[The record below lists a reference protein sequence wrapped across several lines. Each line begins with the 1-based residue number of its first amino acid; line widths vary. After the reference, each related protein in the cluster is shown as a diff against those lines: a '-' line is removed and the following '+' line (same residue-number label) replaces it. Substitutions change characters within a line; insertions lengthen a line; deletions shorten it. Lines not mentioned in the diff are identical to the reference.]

1 MTPPF
6 LQSPKLKTLEFPFSY
21 FSTVSQKPFSHQTLQ
36 LFLSIISYMAP
47 FPFIPITTIPIL
59 ILNTSHLCHSLL
71 CLLVTRFSSLQ
82 KNRETNKTGH
92 QINTLKPTQK
102 SMVLHYILSQ
112 VKTLCI
118 SKKQKLLN
126 FPIIMEWINTLVY
139 SHNEAHRAMKK
150 NESHSHMVSTGN
162 QIQI

>member
-126 FPIIMEWINTLVY
+126 FPIIMEWIHTLVY